1 MVYYSKCVVKA
12 CYSHLVY
19 HLSLGLTFA
28 VECDIKRGQGI
39 YMQFYIK
46 TLKCQI
52 MEFGAIDLERK
63 QFFGLFTPFLNS
75 TLEDL
80 NSGFFRQG

>member
-1 MVYYSKCVVKA
+1 
-12 CYSHLVY
+12 
-19 HLSLGLTFA
+19 
-28 VECDIKRGQGI
+28 
-39 YMQFYIK
+39 MQFYIK

-80 NSGFFRQG
+80 NSEFFRQG